1 MKHHSLSQW
10 EKKLYSLILEVDHYL
25 EKRYGDNFR
34 RHPARPPHGQTS
46 SVSQDGVFS
55 VTSNFSLGLGSQHG
69 RGYTIDIKIVTLETV
84 DPDTREAIEKDAIG
98 KMRELLPDYFPDR
111 ELHLQQD
118 GNVIKL
124 YGDLSLGNI

>member
-10 EKKLYSLILEVDHYL
+10 EKKLYNLIINVDHYL
-25 EKRYGDNFR
+25 EEKYGNDFR

-46 SVSQDGVFS
+46 SVSHDGVFS

-69 RGYTIDIKIVTLETV
+69 RGYAIDIKIVTLETV
-84 DPDTREAIEKDAIG
+84 DQETREAIEKDAMEKI
-98 KMRELLPDYFPDR
+98 RELLPDYFPNR
-111 ELHLQQD
+111 ELNLQRD